1 MFFSIEFY
9 YYIIIYYN
17 MRSMEMIPHQI
28 HLTTAQIK
36 KIGSGL
42 GVNLKHSQMG
52 ADKGDVVVM
61 LKPQSARKMLT
72 AYRKSKGMRL
82 SMSPEEIDETM
93 KQGGGFF
100 KALKKYTGINKSG
113 VIAGAKRIGK
123 EVIEHGAEVAGT
135 AIGAYMGD
143 PAMGYAIGQ
152 SLGKAGTKII
162 DSVEPTKAGVKFR
175 PSEGVAS
182 IKRDARKIAVEAIDK
197 QLDKM
202 PPEYRH
208 IGEKALAGEYPD
220 SASAIRDVASASFG
234 IGLYGGKLK
243 KGSAEA
249 KARMAELRSRKAGGK
264 IGDSIK
270 KAFSKSS
277 HAVGDALTSR
287 KAINTYKTIGR
298 HAIEQ
303 GIPLATTLA
312 SMALGDPT
320 GMSGAMVGNVA
331 QEYASRGYSKGTGA
345 RVGGAL
351 ASNSKPFKQ
360 ALKMNK
366 LTYGLE
372 LGGFSAD
379 SNEPISKF
387 KTNSRVRPSST
398 EMTLSPYQMMSSPAM
413 NPFVPTYATQAGG
426 TTCGYGGR
434 GLY

>member
-1 MFFSIEFY
+1 
-9 YYIIIYYN
+9 

-36 KIGSGL
+36 KIGSGM

-82 SMSPEEIDETM
+82 SMSPEEIEETM

-100 KALKKYTGINKSG
+100 KALKKYTGINKTA
-113 VIAGAKRIGK
+113 VISGAKKIGK
-123 EVIEHGAEVAGT
+123 EVLEVGSEVAGT
-135 AIGAYMGD
+135 AIGAYLGD
-143 PAMGYAIGQ
+143 PAMGMAIGK
-152 SLGKAGTKII
+152 SLGKAGSKII
-162 DSVEPTKAGVKFR
+162 DSVEPTKAGVKFSPR
-175 PSEGVAS
+175 EGIAS
-182 IKRDARKIAVEAIDK
+182 IKSDARKIAVEAIDK

-208 IGEKALAGEYPD
+208 IGENALAGKYPD
-220 SASAIRDVASASFG
+220 SASAIRDFSSASLGF
-234 IGLYGGKLK
+234 GLYGGKLV
-243 KGSAEA
+243 KGSPEA
-249 KARMAELRSRKAGGK
+249 KAYMASLRQRKGGK

-277 HAVGDALTSR
+277 
-287 KAINTYKTIGR
+287 KAIDRTFTSDKALNTYKAIGR

-331 QEYASRGYSKGTGA
+331 QEYASKGYSKGTGA

-379 SNEPISKF
+379 SNEPVSKF